1 MANTKKTTSNNTTTT
16 SQKRSNTT
24 IKQLE
29 AQLEEQRKQIE
40 LLMNALQNKSSI
52 AEVNNDDIGAEEE
65 ILVISLT
72 PNKLNLVGDGGVVL
86 FSFNDIYEEQY
97 IDYASLKEI
106 VRLNREMA
114 RNGRFYILDERV
126 VNKLRLKNNY
136 KNILTPEQLKKILSM
151 DVNKAILLARQAGV
165 KYVNFSEHSGHLYF
179 SKDEYWANTYDWK
192 NRPQK
197 LDRTK
202 EYINFTKEQTLQ
214 NFTFGC
220 ELDVDNNC
228 QVIDWEDMI

>member
-1 MANTKKTTSNNTTTT
+1 MANTKKTTSNNTITT

-151 DVNKAILLARQAGV
+151 DVNKAISLYELANDVQKKTIIELVKQAKFDNVNLDYNLLGELG
-165 KYVNFSEHSGHLYF
+165 KLSGINLI
-179 SKDEYWANTYDWK
+179 DIEDV
-192 NRPQK
+192 
-197 LDRTK
+197 TK
-202 EYINFTKEQTLQ
+202 I
-214 NFTFGC
+214 
-220 ELDVDNNC
+220 DV
-228 QVIDWEDMI
+228 EK

>member
-1 MANTKKTTSNNTTTT
+1 MANTKKTTSNDTTTT

-151 DVNKAILLARQAGV
+151 DVNKAISLYELANDVQKKTIIELVKQAKFDNVNLDYNLLGELG
-165 KYVNFSEHSGHLYF
+165 KLSGINLI
-179 SKDEYWANTYDWK
+179 DIEDV
-192 NRPQK
+192 
-197 LDRTK
+197 TK
-202 EYINFTKEQTLQ
+202 I
-214 NFTFGC
+214 
-220 ELDVDNNC
+220 DV
-228 QVIDWEDMI
+228 EK

>member
-1 MANTKKTTSNNTTTT
+1 MANTKKTTSDNTTTT

-40 LLMNALQNKSSI
+40 LLMNALQNKSLI
-52 AEVNNDDIGAEEE
+52 TEVNNDDIGAEEE

-151 DVNKAILLARQAGV
+151 DVNKAISLYELANDVQKKTIIELVKQAKFDNVNLDYNLLGELG
-165 KYVNFSEHSGHLYF
+165 KLSGINLI
-179 SKDEYWANTYDWK
+179 DIEDV
-192 NRPQK
+192 
-197 LDRTK
+197 TK
-202 EYINFTKEQTLQ
+202 I
-214 NFTFGC
+214 
-220 ELDVDNNC
+220 DV
-228 QVIDWEDMI
+228 E

>member
-1 MANTKKTTSNNTTTT
+1 MANTKKTTSDNTTTT

-40 LLMNALQNKSSI
+40 LLMNALQNKSLV
-52 AEVNNDDIGAEEE
+52 AEANNDDIGAEEE

-126 VNKLRLKNNY
+126 VNKLRLKNN
-136 KNILTPEQLKKILSM
+136 S
-151 DVNKAILLARQAGV
+151 
-165 KYVNFSEHSGHLYF
+165 
-179 SKDEYWANTYDWK
+179 
-192 NRPQK
+192 
-197 LDRTK
+197 
-202 EYINFTKEQTLQ
+202 
-214 NFTFGC
+214 
-220 ELDVDNNC
+220 
-228 QVIDWEDMI
+228 

>member
-72 PNKLNLVGDGGVVL
+72 PTKLNLVGDGGVVL

-151 DVNKAILLARQAGV
+151 DVNKAISLYELANDVQKKTIIELVKQAKFDNVNLDYNLLGELG
-165 KYVNFSEHSGHLYF
+165 KLSGINLI
-179 SKDEYWANTYDWK
+179 DIEDV
-192 NRPQK
+192 
-197 LDRTK
+197 TK
-202 EYINFTKEQTLQ
+202 I
-214 NFTFGC
+214 
-220 ELDVDNNC
+220 DV
-228 QVIDWEDMI
+228 EK

>member
-1 MANTKKTTSNNTTTT
+1 MANTKKTTSNNTTTI

-151 DVNKAILLARQAGV
+151 DVNKAISLYELANDVQKKTIIELVKQAKFDNVNLDYNLLGELG
-165 KYVNFSEHSGHLYF
+165 KLSGINLI
-179 SKDEYWANTYDWK
+179 DIEDV
-192 NRPQK
+192 
-197 LDRTK
+197 TK
-202 EYINFTKEQTLQ
+202 I
-214 NFTFGC
+214 
-220 ELDVDNNC
+220 DV
-228 QVIDWEDMI
+228 EK